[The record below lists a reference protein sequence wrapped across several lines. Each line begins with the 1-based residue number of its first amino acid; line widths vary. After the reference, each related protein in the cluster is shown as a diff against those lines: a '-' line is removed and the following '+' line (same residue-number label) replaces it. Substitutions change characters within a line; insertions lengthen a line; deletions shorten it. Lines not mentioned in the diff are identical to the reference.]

1 MDLVKDYKENTNY
14 KSVEDIFKS
23 LSNVF
28 MFGSIKSAYKSEKTI
43 KNKEEINELTIQ
55 FLENILNKDL
65 AKTKQ
70 EKLTIISLLD
80 EMNYRNEVLQ
90 LMENEQEKSI
100 NKAAKS
106 IGKKFTSSVEK

>member
-14 KSVEDIFKS
+14 KSVEDVFKS

-43 KNKEEINELTIQ
+43 KSKEGLNELTIQ
-55 FLENILNKDL
+55 FLESILKKDL

-70 EKLTIISLLD
+70 EKLAVISLLD

-90 LMENEQEKSI
+90 LMEKGQGENI
-100 NKAAKS
+100 DKAAKN
-106 IGKKFTSSVEK
+106 IGKKFMSSVEI